1 MESVSNASE
10 VSGLSQNKRVLLRVY
25 RLEPDMW
32 FNQVLPD
39 DNNKEISTAWG
50 LWFQDFMLLIRTP
63 NNPPPPPQWELRV
76 SLKSH
81 SQPTT
86 IIQGP

>member
-1 MESVSNASE
+1 MRMESVSNASE

-63 NNPPPPPQWELRV
+63 NNPPPRPRSGSFESP
-76 SLKSH
+76 
-81 SQPTT
+81 
-86 IIQGP
+86 